1 MYYGYVMY
9 NVLSYATLM
18 SCVNFSAI
26 VIFPKVTVYQT
37 LFDIAENI
45 LMSVSILLSLVLNTN
60 TYLYIYTHHTQKSSE
75 PCSDS
80 SKNGNNSHLY
90 SAYMKYVIVFYPE
103 VNVFRHQ

>member
-1 MYYGYVMY
+1 MSLTSVMYYGYVMY

-45 LMSVSILLSLVLNTN
+45 LISVSILLSLVLNTN
-60 TYLYIYTHHTQKSSE
+60 TYLYI
-75 PCSDS
+75 
-80 SKNGNNSHLY
+80 
-90 SAYMKYVIVFYPE
+90 
-103 VNVFRHQ
+103 